1 MKTVAK
7 KFLGLL
13 VLCSVLLLAACSH
26 TPTPTEGLEPQI
38 VGGTVA
44 TAGEYPWM
52 AQMQY
57 RGRFS
62 CGGSLVARSW
72 VLTAA
77 HCVQGRVASD
87 LTIVL
92 GEHSRSV
99 FEGTE
104 QTVAVS
110 RIVVHPGYSLRASY
124 DNDLA
129 LLELASPATLNAR
142 VGLVELG
149 SVPSLG
155 TLRVIGWGR
164 TSEGGASSDTLRKAD
179 VPRVSATGCE
189 AVYPGRI
196 TASMFCAGSPA
207 TATVIRDS
215 CQGDSGGPIFLPS
228 SRRLVGLVSWGDG
241 CARPGLYGVYT
252 NLSGFSGWINS
263 YIRPLI
269 ILDPCLLEPGL
280 CAWYE
285 IDLFPD
291 PCIYCVFNLNIP
303 WEEIYHIQ
311 FSLPELGLNPDQ
323 FAKAFAFKLLSYQG
337 KVIVRGQGNGQ
348 EALLELSTQ
357 LPKGKYRLQ
366 VDILDPS
373 VAKLIQSSD
382 QKFPF
387 KFNFS
392 LTK

>member
-1 MKTVAK
+1 MKTAAK
-7 KFLGLL
+7 KLLSLL
-13 VLCSVLLLAACSH
+13 VLLSMLLLAACSQAPS
-26 TPTPTEGLEPQI
+26 PTDELEPQI

-44 TAGEYPWM
+44 SAGEYPWM

-77 HCVQGRVASD
+77 HCVNGRAASD
-87 LTIVL
+87 LTIIL
-92 GEHSRSV
+92 GDHRRSV
-99 FEGTE
+99 AEGTE
-104 QTVAVS
+104 QTIAVS
-110 RIVVHPGYSLRASY
+110 SVVVHPSY
-124 DNDLA
+124 NPSTFNNDLA
-129 LLELASPATLNAR
+129 LLQLASPATLNAR
-142 VGLVELG
+142 VGLVEFGAL
-149 SVPSLG
+149 PLAG
-155 TLRVIGWGR
+155 TLLRVIGWG
-164 TSEGGASSDTLRKAD
+164 TTTEGGSTSDVLRKVD
-179 VPRVSATGCE
+179 VPRVSSVDCNA
-189 AVYPGRI
+189 AYPGQI
-196 TASMFCAGSPA
+196 TGSMFCGGLPEGMK
-207 TATVIRDS
+207 DS

-228 SRRLVGLVSWGDG
+228 SRRLVGLVSWGTG

-252 NLSGFSGWINS
+252 NLSSFSGWINS
-263 YIRPLI
+263 YIRPFI

-280 CAWYE
+280 CVWYE
-285 IDLFPD
+285 VNLFPD
-291 PCIYCVFNLNIP
+291 PCIYCTFNLNIP

-311 FSLPELGLNPDQ
+311 FSLPELGLNPDE

-337 KVIVRGQGNGQ
+337 KVIARGQGNGQ
-348 EALLELSTQ
+348 EALLELSTG

-366 VDILDPS
+366 VDILDRS
-373 VAKLIQSSD
+373 IAKLIQSSD